1 MTNAR
6 IIFQESQRLMEEGKL
21 KGTGR
26 IITVE
31 FDDGTTAT
39 VEEPEEIHTFNGW
52 KERGYSVKKGA
63 KSNIKFAIWKYTE
76 KKKPEEEKTGNPI
89 EDAPETHMFMK
100 MSAFFTLDQVEPIKS
115 TLKNPPAIY
124 QPTLF
129 AANA

>member
-6 IIFQESQRLMEEGKL
+6 IIFEESQRLMEEGIL

-52 KERGYSVKKGA
+52 KARGYQVKKGE
-63 KSNIKFAIWKYTE
+63 KSTIKFPIWKHTV
-76 KKKPEEEKTGNPI
+76 KMLDTDTDN
-89 EDAPETHMFMK
+89 PETNKMNQQINEQGGQTNMFVK
-100 MSAFFTLDQVEPIKS
+100 VSAFFTLSQVEPIK
-115 TLKNPPAIY
+115 TK
-124 QPTLF
+124 
-129 AANA
+129 

>member
-6 IIFQESQRLMEEGKL
+6 IIFEESQRLMEEGTL

-52 KERGYSVKKGA
+52 KSRGYQVKKGE
-63 KSNIKFAIWKYTE
+63 KSNIKFAIWKHTE
-76 KKKPEEEKTGNPI
+76 KQKPEEEKTGNPL
-89 EDAPETHMFMK
+89 EDAPETHIFMK
-100 MSAFFTLDQVEPIKS
+100 LSAFFTLAQVEPIKA
-115 TLKNPPAIY
+115 K
-124 QPTLF
+124 
-129 AANA
+129 